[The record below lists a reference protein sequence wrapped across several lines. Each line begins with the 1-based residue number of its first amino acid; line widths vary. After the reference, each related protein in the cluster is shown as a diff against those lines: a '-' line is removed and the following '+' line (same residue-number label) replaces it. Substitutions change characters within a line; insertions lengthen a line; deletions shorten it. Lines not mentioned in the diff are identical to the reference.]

1 MRKILAS
8 FLLLLSSAAS
18 ANTMLHR
25 TWLQL
30 DSPQTIL
37 LEEISESYW
46 PMEKFL
52 TQGSAWCASVVGGTP
67 MSYGSNTLS
76 SGNTY
81 TYIYGSGGQCRQYT
95 MTNPINTINW
105 TSYTNFPYSGAG
117 TSPAYSVQGAWVT
130 AAECS
135 NHNAVQVPGYNNC
148 ECAPGDV
155 LNEVTGMC
163 EEDNQCDTNA
173 IPNTSS
179 FEVNIYTSTAPSS
192 ICVDNCNLN
201 VGSGFG
207 LPHQNF
213 YTYFYKS
220 DGQSC
225 TGGFSPDASDFVQGD
240 PDGPICKTSGGSE
253 YCYDPVNN
261 TVTKDGVLAWDFDNG
276 DYYDG
281 HCAIRSGGVF
291 TCGPNSTVPG
301 TDNSDPEITFAVD
314 TDDDGIADFYFVAD
328 SASGLARIAP
338 GTRIDTTGDGQAD
351 SVAVDTDND
360 GISDTIKGD
369 SNNDGQP
376 DHDDPSTP
384 NTDES
389 APPGDTNAG
398 GSGGGNNSGGNDTG
412 TCVDNPNTPWN
423 ECDTDGDGEGG
434 DPGDGSCQDDPNTPW
449 NDCSIGA
456 DLDGCNKQPEVS
468 GDPLQAAAIFL
479 AWQSA
484 CSGYVT
490 PEQRGNGLDL
500 ADNRPEDDGS
510 FLSTAVDLPSSLDQ
524 SGFLGSGSGLPDY
537 SLSILGESYDI
548 EVSKWEPFLQT
559 AGALLVVMSL
569 LWAGRLLV
577 EV

>member
-1 MRKILAS
+1 MLSEYGLMSQGIPIGTPTVISGSLS
-8 FLLLLSSAAS
+8 LPDLL
-18 ANTMLHR
+18 
-25 TWLQL
+25 
-30 DSPQTIL
+30 TI
-37 LEEISESYW
+37 
-46 PMEKFL
+46 
-52 TQGSAWCASVVGGTP
+52 GSAMCAGEIGGTA
-67 MSYGSNTLS
+67 MSYGINSI
-76 SGNTY
+76 SGTITY
-81 TYIYGSGGQCRQYT
+81 VGPSLACVKEDDPDPDPGETWNYYRYTHYKSQANRILYSPTVFFYNNWIPGS
-95 MTNPINTINW
+95 
-105 TSYTNFPYSGAG
+105 
-117 TSPAYSVQGAWVT
+117 
-130 AAECS
+130 ECA
-135 NHNAVQVPGYNNC
+135 NYNAVQVPGFNNC
-148 ECAPGDV
+148 ECASGQAINPS
-155 LNEVTGMC
+155 TGMC

-173 IPNTSS
+173 IPNTTS
-179 FEVNIYTSTAPSS
+179 FEVNIYTSSAPSS

-225 TGGFSPDASDFVQGD
+225 SSGFSPDASDIVQGD
-240 PDGPICKTSGGSE
+240 PDGPICETHNGSE

-281 HCAIRSGGVF
+281 YCAIRSGGVF